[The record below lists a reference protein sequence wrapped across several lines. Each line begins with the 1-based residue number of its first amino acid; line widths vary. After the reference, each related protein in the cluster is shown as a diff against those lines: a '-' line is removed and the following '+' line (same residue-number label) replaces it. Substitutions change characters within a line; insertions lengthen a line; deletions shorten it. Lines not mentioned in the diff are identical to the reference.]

1 MINIGPEVH
10 CSVEL
15 AMNLDEVFKI
25 TENAP
30 PTRVVNRDSQTRL
43 SLMAFVL
50 MTQFHIVQLFLA
62 KCLVRIES

>member
-15 AMNLDEVFKI
+15 AMNLDEVFTI

-30 PTRVVNRDSQTRL
+30 PTRVVNGDSQTRL
-43 SLMAFVL
+43 SSMAFVL
-50 MTQFHIVQLFLA
+50 TTQFHIVQLVSVL
-62 KCLVRIES
+62 SG